1 MVNKTSSSIIILHKK
16 NNLYLCIVLLT
27 VFIFGLALLPFSKNI
42 NNSYKVYMALLLIFD
57 IVSILFIFLSKYIK
71 YNIKKYLYI
80 IVGYASVPFSVYLQS
95 GTIDNTYLGFLALV
109 TASLYADYAYLLFV
123 TAISLF
129 VNEAMYII
137 SSSEFFPVF
146 NQEQFYSYMF
156 CLFIAGLI
164 LSFGVKAIVTY
175 IGHNEEL
182 KLLNKKVE
190 KALSDLKKA
199 QEKLIHKDRLSG
211 LGQMIGGIAH
221 NLKTPIMSISGPL
234 VALNDLIDEYN
245 VSINDPNVEKSD
257 HFAIAA
263 DMKEWL
269 RKIYPHLEYMTDI
282 IDTVKEQATQLNTN
296 ELISDSAFSIEDLI
310 NRINLLMSHSI
321 KASKCKLNI
330 KNEIHEDIKVK
341 GEIVTLLQVINNLIQ
356 NSIHAYNDQTGEI
369 DLIINQEE
377 KFIELCVKDYG
388 SGIPDFVKYKI
399 FNQMITSKGKNGT
412 GMGLYMSYSAIKG
425 KFGGDMRFESSDQGT
440 SFYVILPT
448 ASM

>member
-1 MVNKTSSSIIILHKK
+1 MKIKASNTIIMHKK
-16 NNLYLCIVLLT
+16 NNLYLCIVLLV
-27 VFIFGLALLPFSKNI
+27 VFIFGLVLLPFSNNI
-42 NNSYKVYMALLLIFD
+42 NNSDKLYMALLLVFD
-57 IVSILFIFLSKYIK
+57 IASILFIFFSKYIK
-71 YNIKKYLYI
+71 YSIKKYLYI
-80 IVGYASVPFSVYLQS
+80 VAGYASVPFSVYLQS

-137 SSSEFFPVF
+137 SPSKFFPAF

-182 KLLNKKVE
+182 KLLNNKIE
-190 KALSDLKKA
+190 KALSDLKTA
-199 QEKLIHKDRLSG
+199 QEQLIHKDRLSG

-234 VALNDLIDEYN
+234 LALNDLIDEYN
-245 VSINDPNVEKSD
+245 ASISDPNVEKTD
-257 HFAIAA
+257 HLTIAA

-269 RKIYPHLEYMTDI
+269 GKIYPHLEYMTDI

-296 ELISDSAFSIEDLI
+296 ESISDNTFSIDDLI
-310 NRINLLMSHSI
+310 NRINLLMLHNI
-321 KASKCKLNI
+321 KTSKCKLNI
-330 KNEIHEDIKVK
+330 KNEIYEDIKVK

-356 NSIHAYNDQTGEI
+356 NSIHSYNGQDGEI
-369 DLIINQEE
+369 DLIISQKE

-388 SGIPDFVKYKI
+388 SGIPDFTKGKI
-399 FNQMITSKGKNGT
+399 FNQMVTSKGKNGT

-425 KFGGDMRFESSDQGT
+425 KFGGDMKFESSDKGT
-440 SFYVILPT
+440 AFYITILT
-448 ASM
+448 ASK